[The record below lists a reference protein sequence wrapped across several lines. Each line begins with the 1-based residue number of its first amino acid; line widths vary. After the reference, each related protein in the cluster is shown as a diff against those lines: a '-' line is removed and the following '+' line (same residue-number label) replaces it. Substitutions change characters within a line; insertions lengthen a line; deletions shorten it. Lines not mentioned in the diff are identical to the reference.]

1 MSNVLEPIMAT
12 PYQIALIT
20 GASSGFGEAIA
31 ERLAARGMKL
41 ILLARR
47 DDRLQALAQRLNV
60 PCHVIAVDVR
70 DQTALRAAI
79 AAIPAEFA
87 AVDVLVNNAGLALGL
102 EPAHKADW
110 NDWQQMIDT
119 NCTALALLTRLLV
132 PGMVE
137 RGRGH
142 VLMMGSIAGSYAYP
156 GGNAYGASK
165 AFVDQFARNVR
176 ADLLGTGVRVTN
188 IEPGLAETNFSR
200 TRFKGDA
207 AKAAS
212 VYAGTDPLTGDDIA
226 EAVFW
231 TATLP
236 PHMNI
241 NTMEIMPTDQSFAG
255 LQIHRRPVEGSKT

>member
-1 MSNVLEPIMAT
+1 MAT
-12 PYQIALIT
+12 PYKIALVT

-47 DDRLQALAQRLNV
+47 ADRLQALAQRLNV
-60 PCHVIAVDVR
+60 PCHIIAVDVR
-70 DQTALRAAI
+70 DQAALRAAI
-79 AAIPAEFA
+79 ATIPAEFA
-87 AVDVLVNNAGLALGL
+87 AIDVLVNNAGLALGL

-119 NCTALALLTRLLV
+119 NCTALALLSRLIL

-165 AFVDQFARNVR
+165 AFVDQFARNLR

-188 IEPGLAETNFSR
+188 IEPGLVGGSEFSLV
-200 TRFKGDA
+200 RFKGDA
-207 AKAAS
+207 EKAAK
-212 VYAGTDPLTGDDIA
+212 VYAGADALTPADVAECVDWAIAQPAHVNISSIEVMPVCQAHGPL
-226 EAVFW
+226 AV
-231 TATLP
+231 
-236 PHMNI
+236 
-241 NTMEIMPTDQSFAG
+241 
-255 LQIHRRPVEGSKT
+255 HRKG